1 MSGVIS
7 RGVRAPI
14 IREGDDIV
22 SIVADSVERAMSEDG
37 FELYNNDVALFEQ
50 DPGEPVFGC
59 NFERVEHIEWKDRR
73 QLGALLTSL
82 EKKHV
87 LYVEEDPHDGNG
99 IWYCHKVLKALAA

>member
-1 MSGVIS
+1 M
-7 RGVRAPI
+7 APLYFD
-14 IREGDDIV
+14 GKPV
-22 SIVADSVERAMSEDG
+22 SITLTDLEKKLARTILDLSAGEDG

-59 NFERVEHIEWKDRR
+59 NFERVEYIEWKDRR

-87 LYVEEDPHDGNG
+87 LYVEEDPYDGNG
-99 IWYCHKVLKALAA
+99 IWYCHEVLKALAA

>member
-1 MSGVIS
+1 METLYFDGK
-7 RGVRAPI
+7 P
-14 IREGDDIV
+14 V
-22 SIVADSVERAMSEDG
+22 SITLTGLEKKLARTILDLSAGEDG

-59 NFERVEHIEWKDRR
+59 NFERVEDIEWKDRR

-87 LYVEEDPHDGNG
+87 LWGGDAPRGAMGTCTPHRARRGG
-99 IWYCHKVLKALAA
+99 AA

>member
-1 MSGVIS
+1 METLYFDGK
-7 RGVRAPI
+7 P
-14 IREGDDIV
+14 V
-22 SIVADSVERAMSEDG
+22 SITLTGLEKKLARTILDLSAGEDG

-99 IWYCHKVLKALAA
+99 IWYSHKVLKALAV

>member
-1 MSGVIS
+1 METLYFDGK
-7 RGVRAPI
+7 P
-14 IREGDDIV
+14 V
-22 SIVADSVERAMSEDG
+22 SITLTGLEKKLARTILDLSAGEDG

-82 EKKHV
+82 EKSTSSTWRRT
-87 LYVEEDPHDGNG
+87 PTTAMASGT
-99 IWYCHKVLKALAA
+99 ATRS